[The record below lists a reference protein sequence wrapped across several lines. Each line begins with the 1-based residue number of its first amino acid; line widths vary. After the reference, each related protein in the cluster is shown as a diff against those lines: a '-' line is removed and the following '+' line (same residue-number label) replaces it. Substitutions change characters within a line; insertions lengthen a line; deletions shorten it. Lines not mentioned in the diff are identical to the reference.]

1 MAITSV
7 GLVVVSLVMRF
18 PRRSKACVRDSRD
31 KHTLYTLATR
41 HALKFNLKSL
51 IIYTLLYNMLY
62 SL

>member
-7 GLVVVSLVMRF
+7 GLVVVSLRMRF
-18 PRRSKACVRDSRD
+18 PHRSKASVCDSRN

-51 IIYTLLYNMLY
+51 IICTILYNMLD